1 MADERLDGW
10 LVIDKPL
17 GITSR
22 DAVDRVARWFPRRTT
37 IGHAG
42 TLDPLATGVL
52 VIAVGKATRLIE
64 YVQDMGKTYTANFQ
78 LGATSATDDAE
89 GPIEAF
95 ADAVDPG
102 QATVEATLATFVGT
116 IEQTPPA
123 YSAAKID
130 GQRAYAKA
138 RAGSPTLPSPKL
150 VRIDGI
156 DLFNYSY
163 PTLRV
168 QIRCGK
174 GTYIRSLARDLG
186 ARLGTGGYVAE
197 LRRDAIG
204 GFTNSEAA
212 SLDVANSELSPLSR
226 GVVALPRLELTDD
239 VAQRF
244 RMGQTISIDASCVG
258 DIACFDGLGSLVA
271 IGRCTDTLALRPVK
285 VFH

>member
-1 MADERLDGW
+1 MADERPDGW

-22 DAVDRVARWFPRRTT
+22 DAVDRVARWFPRKMT

-64 YVQDMGKTYTANFQ
+64 YVQDMAKTYTATFR

-89 GPIEAF
+89 GPIEAV

-102 QATVEATLATFVGT
+102 QTAVEVALASFVGC

-138 RAGSPTLPSPKL
+138 RAGSPTLPTPKL

-156 DLFNYSY
+156 DLLSYSY
-163 PTLRV
+163 PTLCV
-168 QIRCGK
+168 QVRCGK

-186 ARLGTGGYVAE
+186 ARLGTGCFVSE

-204 GFTNSEAA
+204 GFTNTEAA
-212 SLDVANSELSPLSR
+212 ALDAANPELSPLAR
-226 GVVALPRLELTDD
+226 GVDALPRLELTDD
-239 VAQRF
+239 AVYRL
-244 RMGQTISIDASCVG
+244 RLGQTIVVDASHG
-258 DIACFDGLGSLVA
+258 ADIACFDRLGSLVA
-271 IGRCTDTLALRPVK
+271 IGHCNDELRLRPVK